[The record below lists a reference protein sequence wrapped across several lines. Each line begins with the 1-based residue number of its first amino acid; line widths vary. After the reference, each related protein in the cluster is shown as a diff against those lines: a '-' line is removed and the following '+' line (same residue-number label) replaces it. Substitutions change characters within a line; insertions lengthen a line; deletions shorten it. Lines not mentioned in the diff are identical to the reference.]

1 MEKILF
7 IFKDRPWYLEH
18 ISAKFSKN
26 YNLKFFFLS
35 KKIDHSRNQ
44 IIKLINTTIKKY
56 KIKKV
61 FFDTDFTSYINANF
75 VSKIDVLSKIALSF
89 DTEENFKKI
98 NRSII
103 AYSHFLT
110 TEPKFIK
117 EFQNKVKCLFIPL
130 ETNEN
135 LYKKINLKKKYDVLF
150 FGEAKGNRIN
160 YINEINKL
168 NIKKKILIN
177 KQKEVDDIKLN
188 QLMNESKIVLNFSQ
202 GIKKNSNSTY
212 DQFKGRILMS
222 GLAGTL
228 CLSENY
234 ESSQYIFKKSFP
246 SFSNI
251 KEMKDKINFLIKNQ
265 RKLNEI
271 TKSFV
276 NSCKQYSDK
285 YYNKVL
291 FKFLNRD
298 EKSKKLDLNFSEILN
313 IIKISSKKNNIFIFA
328 LNVKEILIE
337 LFNSKKKNNLIYFLP
352 LFIIALIYLILN
364 IKKNIKKI
372 YQN

>member
-7 IFKDRPWYLEH
+7 IFKDKPWYLQH

-35 KKIDHSRNQ
+35 KKIDNSRNK
-44 IIKLINTTIKKY
+44 IIKIINATIKKY
-56 KIKKV
+56 KIKKA
-61 FFDTDFTSYINANF
+61 FFDTDFTSYIDANF
-75 VSKIDVLSKIALSF
+75 VSKIDVVSKIALSF

-117 EFQNKVKCLFIPL
+117 KFQNKAKCLFIPL

-168 NIKKKILIN
+168 NIRKEILIN
-177 KQKEVDDIKLN
+177 KQKDVDDVKLN

-212 DQFKGRILMS
+212 NQFKGRILMS

-234 ESSQYIFKKSFP
+234 ESMQYIFKKSFP
-246 SFSNI
+246 TFSNV

-285 YYNKVL
+285 SYNKVL
-291 FKFLNRD
+291 FKFLNKE

-313 IIKISSKKNNIFIFA
+313 IIKISSKKNNIFVFA
-328 LNVKEILIE
+328 LNVKEISIE
-337 LFNSKKKNNLIYFLP
+337 LFNSKKKNNLIHFLP
-352 LFIIALIYLILN
+352 FGIIALIYLILN
-364 IKKNIKKI
+364 IKKNLKKI